1 MSLTFYHRRKDGT
14 IKPVKMSI
22 FDAFRIPETR
32 SRRQPCPCCGKRHDP
47 KHTPEASPKPAEVK
61 EEAKKD
67 DNAKEADDEIML
79 RMKAENASA
88 QWKDILAATS
98 YTDLK
103 ELKARWSEIKAKL
116 PEFKKEMEEQKGKDE
131 SSKKAKDSDKE
142 AIAAKKR
149 EEGLK
154 RTQELKEKKEA
165 EEKAKEDKRKAGNEF
180 TDIQMWNDSYER
192 RKWKLLA
199 SKHYDKTGE
208 RISAEQ
214 ARKMVEDGEWPHK
227 VPGSLGI

>member
-1 MSLTFYHRRKDGT
+1 MKD
-14 IKPVKMSI
+14 
-22 FDAFRIPETR
+22 
-32 SRRQPCPCCGKRHDP
+32 
-47 KHTPEASPKPAEVK
+47 
-61 EEAKKD
+61 EAKKD

-103 ELKARWSEIKAKL
+103 ELKARWSEIKGKL
-116 PEFKKEMEEQKGKDE
+116 PEFKKEMEGKDE

-154 RTQELKEKKEA
+154 RKQELKEKKEA
-165 EEKAKEDKRKAGNEF
+165 EEKVWFAHAPSNYMLTSRP
-180 TDIQMWNDSYER
+180 
-192 RKWKLLA
+192 L
-199 SKHYDKTGE
+199 
-208 RISAEQ
+208 
-214 ARKMVEDGEWPHK
+214 HK
-227 VPGSLGI
+227 DVDR